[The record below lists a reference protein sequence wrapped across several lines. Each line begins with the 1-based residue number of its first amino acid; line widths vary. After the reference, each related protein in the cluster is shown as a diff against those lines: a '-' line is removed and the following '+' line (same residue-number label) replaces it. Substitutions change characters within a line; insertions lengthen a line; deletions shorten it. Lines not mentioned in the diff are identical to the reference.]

1 MNIFRVYTQ
10 MDTFSNSSDRRNR
23 QPVSKNEIIERQL
36 SAQLS
41 DGQISKAEL
50 VVFIDNLK
58 KIGIA
63 PHVIDIMTMYMHKP
77 R

>member
-1 MNIFRVYTQ
+1 